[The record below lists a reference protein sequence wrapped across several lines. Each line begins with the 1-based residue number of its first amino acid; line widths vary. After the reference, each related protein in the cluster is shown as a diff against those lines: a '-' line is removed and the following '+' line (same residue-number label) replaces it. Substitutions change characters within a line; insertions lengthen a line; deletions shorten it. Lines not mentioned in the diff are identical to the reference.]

1 MTKTFCDVCG
11 KEMNAR
17 TMCMSWNI
25 MTKKHSG
32 FIDKVYSCVCNECY
46 NKIITFIN
54 DLQNSSNEGET
65 NG

>member
-25 MTKKHSG
+25 MTKKREG
-32 FIDKVYSCVCNECY
+32 FVGKVYSCVCNGCY
-46 NKIITFIN
+46 NKIMAFIS
-54 DLQNSSNEGET
+54 DLQNFSNEGET

>member
-17 TMCMSWNI
+17 RMCMSWNI
-25 MTKKHSG
+25 MTRKHEG
-32 FIDKVYSCVCNECY
+32 FVDKAYSCVCNKCY
-46 NKIITFIN
+46 NKIMTFIN

>member
-17 TMCMSWNI
+17 MMCMSWNI
-25 MTKKHSG
+25 MTKKHEG
-32 FIDKVYSCVCNECY
+32 FIDKTYSCVCNKCY
-46 NKIITFIN
+46 NKIVAFIN

>member
-25 MTKKHSG
+25 MTKKDNG
-32 FIDKVYSCVCNECY
+32 FIDKVYSCVCNKCY
-46 NKIITFIN
+46 NKIMVFIN
-54 DLQNSSNEGET
+54 DLQNSEEGET

>member
-17 TMCMSWNI
+17 TMCMSWSI
-25 MTKKHSG
+25 MTKKREG
-32 FIDKVYSCVCNECY
+32 FVDKVYSCVCNGCY
-46 NKIITFIN
+46 NKIMAFIS

>member
-25 MTKKHSG
+25 MTKKREG
-32 FIDKVYSCVCNECY
+32 FVDKVYSCVCNKCY
-46 NKIITFIN
+46 NKIMVFIN

>member
-17 TMCMSWNI
+17 TMRMSWSI
-25 MTKKHSG
+25 GTYKHSG
-32 FIDKVYSCVCNECY
+32 FIDKAYSCVCNKCY
-46 NKIITFIN
+46 NKIMTFIN

>member
-25 MTKKHSG
+25 MTKKDNG
-32 FIDKVYSCVCNECY
+32 FIDKVYSCVCNKCY
-46 NKIITFIN
+46 NKIMVFIN
-54 DLQNSSNEGET
+54 DLQNFSNEGET

>member
-17 TMCMSWNI
+17 TMRMIRNI
-25 MTKKHSG
+25 M
-32 FIDKVYSCVCNECY
+32 IDKRYSCVYNKCY
-46 NKIITFIN
+46 NKIMAFIN
-54 DLQNSSNEGET
+54 DLQNSSNEGEI

>member
-1 MTKTFCDVCG
+1 MTKTFCDICG

-17 TMCMSWNI
+17 MMCMSWNI
-25 MTKKHSG
+25 MTKKHEG
-32 FIDKVYSCVCNECY
+32 FVDKVYNCVCNKCY
-46 NKIITFIN
+46 NKIMTLIN

>member
-17 TMCMSWNI
+17 MKCMSWSI
-25 MTKKHSG
+25 MTKKHEG
-32 FIDKVYSCVCNECY
+32 FIDKTYSCVCNKCY
-46 NKIITFIN
+46 NKIMTFIN
-54 DLQNSSNEGET
+54 DLQNCSNEGEA

>member
-17 TMCMSWNI
+17 MMCMSWNI
-25 MTKKHSG
+25 MTKKHEG
-32 FIDKVYSCVCNECY
+32 FIDKTYSCVCNKCY
-46 NKIITFIN
+46 NKIMVFIN

>member
-17 TMCMSWNI
+17 TMCMIRNI
-25 MTKKHSG
+25 M
-32 FIDKVYSCVCNECY
+32 IDKVYSCVCNECY
-46 NKIITFIN
+46 NKIVAFIN

>member
-17 TMCMSWNI
+17 TMGMSWNI
-25 MTKKHSG
+25 TMKKREDFFG
-32 FIDKVYSCVCNECY
+32 QVYNCVCNKCY
-46 NKIITFIN
+46 NKIMTLIN
-54 DLQNSSNEGET
+54 DLQNFSNEGET

>member
-25 MTKKHSG
+25 MTKKDSG

-46 NKIITFIN
+46 NKIMTFIN
-54 DLQNSSNEGET
+54 DLQNFSNEGET